1 MTMKAQTK
9 PLTDVLPGGGPAG
22 CTVAVEPYRG
32 AEAKSPP
39 AGLESTGGQG
49 RIAQARALGIGVPRS
64 KWKWIPFP
72 AFVIEHPTAGPVLV
86 DTALHPSVSAKPA
99 ANLGRFFASATS
111 YRMPD
116 GDLPTQLRARG
127 IDPKSIKTVILTHL
141 HFDHT
146 SGIAEFPN
154 ATFVLAARE
163 WEAATT
169 VSRPAVHGYRRAHFD
184 YLFDYRTLDFD
195 GPLIDSYATFGRTF
209 DLFGDG
215 SIRLAFTPG
224 HTLGHMSVIAHLA
237 SRDFVIAGDA
247 VYTEAQLRGENE
259 PARPEDLHQWQRSQ
273 RELRRFAERFPN
285 AVVVPGH
292 DAAYWETLKRR
303 YE

>member
-22 CTVAVEPYRG
+22 CTVAVEPFNG
-32 AEAKSPP
+32 GEGQTPP
-39 AGLESTGGQG
+39 LMMETTSHG
-49 RIAQARALGIGVPRS
+49 RLAQVRALGIGVPKSR
-64 KWKWIPFP
+64 WKWVPFP
-72 AFVIEHPTAGPVLV
+72 AYLIHHPNAGPVLV
-86 DTALHPSVSAKPA
+86 DTALHPSVSAKPS
-99 ANLGRFFASATS
+99 ANLGRLMAAATN
-111 YRMPD
+111 YRFPD
-116 GDLPTQLRARG
+116 GDLSTQLRARG
-127 IDPKSIKTVILTHL
+127 VDPKSIRTVVMTHL

-154 ATFVLAARE
+154 ATFVIAKHE

-169 VSRPAVHGYRRAHFD
+169 VKRPVEHGYRRAHFD

-195 GPLIDSYATFGRTF
+195 SALVGSYASFGRTF

-237 SRDFVIAGDA
+237 SRDFVISGDA
-247 VYTEAQLRGENE
+247 VYTAAQLRGENE
-259 PARPEDLHQWQRSQ
+259 PMRPEDMHQWKRSQ
-273 RELRRFAERFPN
+273 RELQRFAERYPD
-285 AVVVPGH
+285 AVVAPGH
-292 DAAYWETLKRR
+292 DAEAFGALDKR